1 MNFLSFQLK
10 ISYLIWHLEL
20 IIDSYEYTLTGIFL
34 WWYIVDMKT
43 ISVLAEP
50 NRLLIVELL
59 REGPLSVGEITERL
73 GFNQPQVSKHLKVL
87 SEAGYVEVEAIA
99 NRRIY
104 RLRPEPFQE
113 LYTWIES
120 YRNIWD
126 ERYNRLE
133 DYLQKLQGKEV
144 DFDNKETK

>member
-1 MNFLSFQLK
+1 
-10 ISYLIWHLEL
+10 
-20 IIDSYEYTLTGIFL
+20 
-34 WWYIVDMKT
+34 MKT

-59 REGPLSVGEITERL
+59 REGPLSVGEIAERL
-73 GFNQPQVSKHLKVL
+73 GFNQPQASKHLKVL
-87 SEAGYVEVEAIA
+87 SDAGIVEVEAVT

-104 RLRPEPFQE
+104 KLRPEPFQE
-113 LYTWIES
+113 LNAWIES

-133 DYLQKLQGKEV
+133 NYLQKLQGKEV
-144 DFDNKETK
+144 ESDTNESK